1 MRRSRPLFLTLAVLA
16 FLVLVPSLGPCRG
29 PRRSRRSKL
38 RSGTAASPARSPAGY
53 SSKIWTGYNGTPRC
67 CKATRWSR
75 SHLVARRGV
84 MTLENYRDSGF
95 GGQWV
100 SAGISMGRSL
110 NQTYGKWT
118 VRFRMDR
125 AVGIGM
131 CMGLWPKKGWPPEID
146 FAEESSQY
154 GARGVET
161 ATLHYGAH
169 NSQIRR
175 KVTGDFSKWHVI
187 GVAVDAAP
195 ARLPAWTASAGA
207 RSPASRSHQPM
218 HLFIQTHVGSNGKGG
233 GMPAAL
239 VHRRRPAPRLGA
251 RVPAQPLARGRSA
264 HREIRLRRFERKQHS
279 LALQPTAYPVSAPSL
294 AITRW
299 HGTITLTGFCPTVRP
314 TARARVRSP
323 SWPASAP

>member
-1 MRRSRPLFLTLAVLA
+1 MRRSRTLFLTPAVLA
-16 FLVLVPSLGPCRG
+16 FLVLVPSLALAGG
-29 PRRSRRSKL
+29 HAVAQKQTAKWHRSF
-38 RSGTAASPARSPAGY
+38 SGTFAGGY
-53 SSKIWTGYNGTPRC
+53 SRKIWTGYNGTPRC
-67 CKATRWSR
+67 CKATHWSR

-84 MTLENYRDSGF
+84 MTLDNYRDSGF

-175 KVTGDFSKWHVI
+175 KVAGDFSKWHVI
-187 GVAVDAAP
+187 GVQWTP
-195 ARLPAWTASAGA
+195 HRLVYLLDGKRWGTVTGKSVPS
-207 RSPASRSHQPM
+207 QPM
-218 HLFIQTHVGSNGKGG
+218 HLFIQTHVGSNGKSG
-233 GMPAAL
+233 GMPAA
-239 VHRRRPAPRLGA
+239 
-251 RVPAQPLARGRSA
+251 
-264 HREIRLRRFERKQHS
+264 
-279 LALQPTAYPVSAPSL
+279 
-294 AITRW
+294 
-299 HGTITLTGFCPTVRP
+299 TVR
-314 TARARVRSP
+314 RHVGLHLDWVHVYRLNR
-323 SWPASAP
+323 

>member
-1 MRRSRPLFLTLAVLA
+1 MRRSRTLFLTPAALA
-16 FLVLVPSLGPCRG
+16 FLVLVPSLALAGG
-29 PRRSRRSKL
+29 HAVAQKQTAKWHRSF
-38 RSGTAASPARSPAGY
+38 SGTFAGGY
-53 SSKIWTGYNGTPRC
+53 SRKIWTGYNGTPRC
-67 CKATRWSR
+67 CKTTHWSR

-84 MTLENYRDSGF
+84 MTLDNYRDSGF

-125 AVGIGM
+125 AVGVGM

-175 KVTGDFSKWHVI
+175 KVAGDFSKWHVI
-187 GVAVDAAP
+187 GVAVDTAP
-195 ARLPAWTASAGA
+195 ACLPLGRQALGHGHRQQRSQPADAPLHSDPRRFQRQERRHA
-207 RSPASRSHQPM
+207 RCLCPP
-218 HLFIQTHVGSNGKGG
+218 
-233 GMPAAL
+233 P
-239 VHRRRPAPRLGA
+239 RRPAP
-251 RVPAQPLARGRSA
+251 
-264 HREIRLRRFERKQHS
+264 
-279 LALQPTAYPVSAPSL
+279 
-294 AITRW
+294 
-299 HGTITLTGFCPTVRP
+299 
-314 TARARVRSP
+314 
-323 SWPASAP
+323 